1 MPAGGGMTGLR
12 VAVLNVAVGLARHAL
27 GWMLRQRPR
36 CCGGVEEGSWDPP
49 CNGSRGP
56 AAACTCGEDRSD
68 RYLSFSLP
76 RPESTVCA
84 RYYVD
89 GLTFDPWRRAWVGC
103 RVGWG
108 IRELPL
114 PGD

>member
-1 MPAGGGMTGLR
+1 MAGLR
-12 VAVLNVAVGLARHAL
+12 VAVLKAAGHAL
-27 GWMLRQRPR
+27 GGMLRQRPG

-49 CNGSRGP
+49 CSRSRGP
-56 AAACTCGEDRSD
+56 AACTCGEDRSD

-76 RPESTVCA
+76 RLEPAIA
-84 RYYVD
+84 RCYVD
-89 GLTFDPWRRAWVGC
+89 GLTFDLWRRAWVRC

-108 IRELPL
+108 IRELLL